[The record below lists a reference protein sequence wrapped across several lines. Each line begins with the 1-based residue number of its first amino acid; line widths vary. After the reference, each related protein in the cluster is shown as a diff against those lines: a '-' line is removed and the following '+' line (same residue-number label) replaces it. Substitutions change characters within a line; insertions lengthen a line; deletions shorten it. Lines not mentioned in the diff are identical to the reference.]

1 MDVQSRAFSDEQEFK
16 AAVGEYFEK
25 TKIREG
31 EDVPFSFPTLG
42 GLLVHLGVTKDGFN
56 ALASKYPETAA
67 YAMTVLEA
75 YLEQELVRRKSG
87 VTGIIFNLQ
96 SNFGWS
102 DKYKPRTSEPLE
114 VTVKVVDE
122 KKEE

>member
-1 MDVQSRAFSDEQEFK
+1 MNVQSRAFSDEQEFK
-16 AAVGEYFEK
+16 AAVGEYFDK
-25 TKIREG
+25 MQSREG
-31 EDVPFSFPTLG
+31 EDELFSFPTLG
-42 GLLVHLGVTKDGFN
+42 GLLVHLGVTKEGFN
-56 ALASKYPETAA
+56 ALSVKYPETAA

-102 DKYKPRTSEPLE
+102 DKYKSRTSEPVE